1 MKNVIRMKSRMKGF
15 SLVELVVVILIIA
28 VLAVAV
34 FAGGSA
40 SIRKAQVSRVSS
52 DLHNFDIAMST
63 YMNENRSLVNLT
75 NSDAKAEFDKEVQ
88 KLNAVLPVDYTFST
102 DTPDLSGTQFTMDAS
117 LIAYQ
122 SSKTDPW
129 GNPYMLIIDT
139 TDRNSG
145 LSEYYLTTVSAGPNA
160 QANLSG
166 TLDVDDIFLL
176 SQYSDGSVAS
186 QIYNMKEDKKDAT
199 GAPLTMGSSSFVTDG
214 NNSAPKNIGET
225 NISANGGT
233 GSEINCNNKVYN
245 ITMRVSRDS
254 STSQYYDVKL
264 SVSDMEG
271 HTASSDLESKRTRS
285 LNVVFLKSLN
295 KIISYGDTA
304 LFPRVPQWVTTWNEA
319 YNSRRDETW
328 TDFFNNEI
336 TLTGSSEAVSALT
349 DMDSTLADLGVGTYT
364 LSVIPKV

>member
-1 MKNVIRMKSRMKGF
+1 MKNVTRMKSRMKGF

-63 YMNENRSLVNLT
+63 YMNENRGLVNLT
-75 NSDAKAEFDKEVQ
+75 NSAAKAEFDKEIQ
-88 KLNAVLPVDYTFST
+88 KLNKVLPADYAFST
-102 DTPDLSGTQFTMDAS
+102 NPPDLSGTQFTMDAS

-122 SSKTDPW
+122 SSKADPW

-176 SQYSDGSVAS
+176 SQYSDGEVSSHV
-186 QIYNMKEDKKDAT
+186 YNMSKDT
-199 GAPLTMGSSSFVTDG
+199 GDTTGSPINVPKVSTFHPGYVKNGSAVNYAPRNAGGLLGDLDG
-214 NNSAPKNIGET
+214 NGVVNNDDGTMIMHMSTGRIPKDDAADLNGNGKVNST
-225 NISANGGT
+225 
-233 GSEINCNNKVYN
+233 
-245 ITMRVSRDS
+245 DS
-254 STSQYYDVKL
+254 SL
-264 SVSDMEG
+264 LLG
-271 HTASSDLESKRTRS
+271 LIA
-285 LNVVFLKSLN
+285 
-295 KIISYGDTA
+295 
-304 LFPRVPQWVTTWNEA
+304 
-319 YNSRRDETW
+319 
-328 TDFFNNEI
+328 FF
-336 TLTGSSEAVSALT
+336 
-349 DMDSTLADLGVGTYT
+349 YQ
-364 LSVIPKV
+364 K